1 MTITLITSNLHFK
14 IQRITDNGLLTLS
27 YAKELK
33 SLNLNE
39 CDRITPRGFRHLTR
53 LRNLTTLSINSTS
66 MNDEVLK
73 VSQIVLQSINWE
85 ETLHFNLKS
94 CENDLFIKFADHNMN
109 QRSNLGSSANTRP
122 FLQTCDWYT
131 IKELWFWT
139 KLKWLFSFLN

>member
-73 VSQIVLQSINWE
+73 VSQIVLQSIN
-85 ETLHFNLKS
+85 
-94 CENDLFIKFADHNMN
+94 
-109 QRSNLGSSANTRP
+109 
-122 FLQTCDWYT
+122 
-131 IKELWFWT
+131 
-139 KLKWLFSFLN
+139 